1 MPVPHSA
8 RHERANF
15 PASEW
20 TRRASSAPC
29 SATTSFSSR
38 RRSSTSRLRI
48 KAGAARS
55 AMRRCWRCGVRLN
68 TVQSK
73 ARLNHQ
79 CTRRRCT
86 LIPTPCSPPPCQL
99 CRKISERRSWF
110 ETQRSPRLPFGT
122 APSRPNWHHTEGPGR
137 TFSPGSAAQERGC
150 RAARL
155 GAPLRPG
162 FLDLN

>member
-1 MPVPHSA
+1 MDKTRKLGAVLSDDELFKQKA
-8 RHERANF
+8 LEYFTA
-15 PASEW
+15 ADKSGSGTLSDEEVLEV
-20 TRRASSAPC
+20 RRAP
-29 SATTSFSSR
+29 
-38 RRSSTSRLRI
+38 
-48 KAGAARS
+48 
-55 AMRRCWRCGVRLN
+55 N

-73 ARLNHQ
+73 AHLNHR